1 MNYMMIFFGAT
12 RINMPHLHQQIP
24 KGMASPTDRI
34 SSYFQEAPGMGASDS
49 RKIRRNCCGLDSQRI
64 LLVSIEILL
73 SGDVFL
79 TVCELENGH

>member
-1 MNYMMIFFGAT
+1 MVPVTTNRCIFSTVGMNF
-12 RINMPHLHQQIP
+12 
-24 KGMASPTDRI
+24 GMASPTDRI